1 MANVEIIHKN
11 AGHIALS
18 DHHTEQEEFVVDT
31 TEINLSNIVD
41 VELRIYFNNP
51 NMAGRDLL
59 ITMNPGSDPAP
70 FTGKPVTAGKQTIVL
85 TSTDFPHT
93 PYDNYLID
101 YLKENGQL
109 TAFIDLEQSADEI
122 YYLGMDLK
130 IITSSCTGWRRWFCS
145 LLCGNC

>member
-1 MANVEIIHKN
+1 MSNVEIMHRN

-18 DHHTEQEEFVVDT
+18 VHHTEQVEFVVDT
-31 TEINLSNIVD
+31 SEINLSNIVD
-41 VELRIYFNNP
+41 VEVRIYFNNP
-51 NMAGRDLL
+51 NPTGRDLI

-70 FTGKPVTAGKQTIVL
+70 FTGRPIVPGEQTIVL

-101 YLKENGQL
+101 YLKENGRL
-109 TAFIDLEQSADEI
+109 SVFIDLEQSSDEI

-130 IITSSCTGWRRWFCS
+130 ITISSCTGFRRWLCS
-145 LLCGNC
+145 LLCGGC